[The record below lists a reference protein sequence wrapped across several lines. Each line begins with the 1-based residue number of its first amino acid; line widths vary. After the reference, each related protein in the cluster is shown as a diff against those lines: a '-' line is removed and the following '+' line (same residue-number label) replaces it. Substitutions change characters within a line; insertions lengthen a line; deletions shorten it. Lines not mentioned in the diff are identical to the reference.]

1 MTPDKNAAQ
10 AGTWLRSENSEM
22 ATGQKYASL
31 VAVLL
36 LIVAALFTLREFL
49 PALAWTVIFAI
60 ALWPLFQRAAARWP
74 RHQRELLPSLFVLAV
89 VLVFVIPVILIAV
102 PLAADA
108 HAARQWLEQVQQSGL
123 PPPQFLG
130 HLPGGNQLTSLWQQ
144 KLSQPGQISV
154 LTKGAIQGGGAKAA
168 TTFGRETL
176 HRLVLFGFMLLG
188 LFFFLRDGED
198 VIKQLRVGSR
208 RAFGAAGEDIGGQII
223 KSVHGTVNGLVLVGL
238 GEGLL
243 LGLGYLV
250 TGVPHPTLFGL
261 LTAIL
266 AMVPF
271 GAAIAIFVAAAV
283 LLAQGSTVAAIII
296 IVLGAVVTF
305 VADHFVRPVLIGDAT
320 RLPFIWV
327 LLGILG
333 GVSAWGLVGLFV
345 GPAIMAALI
354 LVWREW
360 VGSQKGPINPTSAE
374 IDADAPERP
383 AVSV

>member
-1 MTPDKNAAQ
+1 LVGKPGRFAGEEERKNDEAGDQRRISRHVAAIGKLGDGDRTKIRQPGGYNAADRRRTIHP
-10 AGTWLRSENSEM
+10 AG
-22 ATGQKYASL
+22 
-31 VAVLL
+31 
-36 LIVAALFTLREFL
+36 IL

-60 ALWPLFQRAAARWP
+60 ALWPLFQRVAARWP

-144 KLSQPGQISV
+144 KLSQPSQISV

-188 LFFFLRDGED
+188 LFFFLWDGED

-250 TGVPHPTLFGL
+250 TGVPHPTLFGMI
-261 LTAIL
+261 TAIL

-271 GAAIAIFVAAAV
+271 GAAIAIFVEAPMASPRTSRRPSA
-283 LLAQGSTVAAIII
+283 LTPVAM
-296 IVLGAVVTF
+296 VT
-305 VADHFVRPVLIGDAT
+305 AT
-320 RLPFIWV
+320 E
-327 LLGILG
+327 
-333 GVSAWGLVGLFV
+333 
-345 GPAIMAALI
+345 MM
-354 LVWREW
+354 
-360 VGSQKGPINPTSAE
+360 
-374 IDADAPERP
+374 RP
-383 AVSV
+383 ASRTLR